1 MLGGAARI
9 RCRFR
14 LARMSEPR
22 VLSLPLAMPDIA
34 RAAREG
40 GPESVWY
47 EPAPRDAFEWRARA
61 VSVRDSG
68 ARDWARALEPAL
80 ESTGAAAERLA
91 RVADGGLVVT
101 TGQQPGLFGGPI
113 YTWSK
118 ALSAIA
124 LADAIEDV
132 SGIPT
137 VPVYWAAT
145 YDADYAEASE
155 THAAVEDHV
164 VTLTAPPAT
173 VTGRGMRD
181 TPLGDVGGAM
191 RTLAGTAGAAAAP
204 QVMDL
209 VRRAYAPGR
218 TVGGAFVTLLRAI
231 LEPLG
236 MPVLDAGHPAVQ
248 AAARPA
254 LARALA
260 DAAPVDAAL
269 RARNAALADAGY
281 EPQVAHVDRLSMVF
295 AAGAGER
302 RRLPIGAPLDD
313 AQGALEPNVLLRPVV
328 ERTILPTVAYV
339 AGPAEQA
346 YFAQSTAVADALGMA
361 RPLAVPRWSGVIV
374 EPHVQRILDRYALDV
389 DALRD
394 PHAVLGRLVR
404 ERVPAEVRGAM
415 VRYRQV
421 LEAAAAD
428 LDAALARTTPPLVDH
443 AVAEGTR
450 RNIAHRLD
458 RLERRIAAATKRR
471 ETDLVR
477 QIGVARASLFPLDRL
492 QERVLNLMPLLARHG
507 LPLIDAMAARAREH
521 VAALGLSPAA
531 QTAVSPHAGG
541 GR

>member
-1 MLGGAARI
+1 MLDEAVRARG
-9 RCRFR
+9 RSR
-14 LARMSEPR
+14 LGRMSELR
-22 VLSLPLAMPDIA
+22 VLSLPLAMPKVA

-40 GPESVWY
+40 GPESAWY
-47 EPAPRDAFEWRARA
+47 ERAPRDASEWRARA
-61 VSVRDSG
+61 G
-68 ARDWARALEPAL
+68 AMRSDGRWADTLAPAL
-80 ESTGAAAERLA
+80 QASGVAAERLA
-91 RVADGGLVVT
+91 RAADGGVVVT

-145 YDADYAEASE
+145 YDSDYAEASV
-155 THAAVEDHV
+155 THVAVEDRV
-164 VTLTAPPAT
+164 ETLTAPPAT

-181 TPLGDVGGAM
+181 TPLGDVNGGL
-191 RTLAGTAGAAAAP
+191 RTLSTAAGAAAAP
-204 QVMDL
+204 HVMDD
-209 VRRAYAPGR
+209 VRRAYSGNT
-218 TVGGAFVTLLRAI
+218 TVGDAFVALLRSV
-231 LEPLG
+231 LQPLG
-236 MPVLDAGHPAVQ
+236 MPVLDAGHPAMQ
-248 AAARPA
+248 ALVRPV

-260 DAAPVDAAL
+260 DAAAVDAAL
-269 RARNAALADAGY
+269 RARSAALVAAGY
-281 EPQVAHVDRLSMVF
+281 DPQVALVDRLSLVF
-295 AAGAGER
+295 ATVDGER
-302 RRLPIGAPLDD
+302 RRLPIGARLDD
-313 AQGALEPNVLLRPVV
+313 ARGSLEPNVLLRPVV
-328 ERTILPTVAYV
+328 ERAILPTVAYV

-374 EPHVQRILDRYALDV
+374 EPHVQRILDRYGLDV

-404 ERVPAEVRGAM
+404 ERVPADVGAAM
-415 VRYRQV
+415 ARYREV
-421 LEAAAAD
+421 LDAAAAD
-428 LDAALARTTPPLVDH
+428 LEAAVTRTTPPLVDR
-443 AVAEGTR
+443 AVADGTR

-471 ETDLVR
+471 EADLVR

-492 QERVLNLMPLLARHG
+492 QERVLNLMPMLARHG
-507 LPLIDAMAARAREH
+507 MPLLEAMNARARDH
-521 VAALGLSPAA
+521 VAAFGLSPAGQA
-531 QTAVSPHAGG
+531 AALPHAGG

>member
-1 MLGGAARI
+1 
-9 RCRFR
+9 
-14 LARMSEPR
+14 MSELR
-22 VLSLPLAMPDIA
+22 VLSLPLAMPDVA

-40 GPESVWY
+40 GPESAWY
-47 EPAPRDAFEWRARA
+47 EPVPRDASEWRARA
-61 VSVRDSG
+61 ASVRDSG
-68 ARDWARALEPAL
+68 ERDWARVLAPAL
-80 ESTGAAAERLA
+80 EASGAAADRLA
-91 RVADGGLVVT
+91 RAADGGVVVT

-132 SGIPT
+132 SGIPA

-155 THAAVEDHV
+155 THVAVDDRV
-164 VTLTAPPAT
+164 VTLTAPPAA
-173 VTGRGMRD
+173 VSGRGMRD
-181 TPLGDVGGAM
+181 TPLGDVGGAV
-191 RTLAGTAGAAAAP
+191 RTLADAAGAAAAP
-204 QVMDL
+204 RIMDL
-209 VRRAYAPGR
+209 VRGAYSTDR
-218 TVGGAFVTLLRAI
+218 TVGGAFVALLRAI

-260 DAAPVDAAL
+260 DAAPADAAL
-269 RARNAALADAGY
+269 RARNAALVDAGY
-281 EPQVAHVDRLSMVF
+281 EPQVAHVDRLSLVF
-295 AAGAGER
+295 VAGAGER
-302 RRLPIGAPLDD
+302 RRLPIGAALDD

-328 ERTILPTVAYV
+328 ERAILPTVAYA

-374 EPHVQRILDRYALDV
+374 EPHVQRVLDRYALDV

-394 PHAVLGRLVR
+394 PQAALGRLVR
-404 ERVPAEVRGAM
+404 ERVPADVGASLA
-415 VRYRQV
+415 RYRQA

-428 LDAALARTTPPLVDH
+428 LDAALSLTRPPLVDRP
-443 AVAEGTR
+443 VAEGTR

-458 RLERRIAAATKRR
+458 RLERRITAATKRR
-471 ETDLVR
+471 ETELVR
-477 QIGVARASLFPLDRL
+477 QIGIARASLFPLDRL

-507 LPLIDAMAARAREH
+507 LPLLDAMAARARAH
-521 VAALGLSPAA
+521 VLALGLSPAGEA
-531 QTAVSPHAGG
+531 AALPHAGG

>member
-1 MLGGAARI
+1 MSGGAVRAHG
-9 RCRFR
+9 RFG
-14 LARMSEPR
+14 LARMSDLR
-22 VLSLPLAMPDIA
+22 VLSLPLAMPDVA
-34 RAAREG
+34 RAARDG
-40 GPESVWY
+40 GPESAWY
-47 EPAPRDAFEWRARA
+47 EPAPRDASEWRARA
-61 VSVRDSG
+61 VAMRSDGR
-68 ARDWARALEPAL
+68 WARVLAPAL
-80 ESTGAAAERLA
+80 ETTGAAAERLA
-91 RVADGGLVVT
+91 RAADGGVVVT

-124 LADAIEDV
+124 LADAIEEA

-145 YDADYAEASE
+145 YDADYAEASV
-155 THAAVEDHV
+155 THVAVEDRV
-164 VTLTAPPAT
+164 VTLTAPPAA
-173 VTGRGMRD
+173 VAGRGMRD
-181 TPLGDVGGAM
+181 TPLGDVGAEM
-191 RTLAGTAGAAAAP
+191 RTLAGAAGAAAAP
-204 QVMDL
+204 HVMDA
-209 VRRAYAPGR
+209 VRRAYTVQT
-218 TVGGAFVTLLRAI
+218 TVGSAFVALLRSV

-236 MPVLDAGHPAVQ
+236 MPVLDAGHPAMQVLV
-248 AAARPA
+248 RPM
-254 LARALA
+254 LARALSEA
-260 DAAPVDAAL
+260 GPVDDAL
-269 RARNAALADAGY
+269 RARNAALVEAGY
-281 EPQVAHVDRLSMVF
+281 EPQVAHVDRLSLVF
-295 AAGAGER
+295 ATGRGER
-302 RRLPIGAPLDD
+302 RRLPIGAALDD
-313 AQGALEPNVLLRPVV
+313 APGGLEPNVLLRPVV
-328 ERTILPTVAYV
+328 ARAMLPTVAYV

-404 ERVPAEVRGAM
+404 DRVPAAVDAAV

-428 LDAALARTTPPLVDH
+428 LDAAVASTSPPLVNR
-443 AVAEGTR
+443 AVVEGTR
-450 RNIAHRLD
+450 RAIAHRLD

-477 QIGVARASLFPLDRL
+477 QIGIARASLFPLDRL

-507 LPLIDAMAARAREH
+507 LPLLDAMAARAREH
-521 VAALGLSPAA
+521 VTALGLSPAGPA
-531 QTAVSPHAGG
+531 AFAPHVGG